1 MLTADNKGMK
11 RWIIA
16 EWSKRNNLA
25 LNWSKSAEIVFSDS
39 RKRRSVE
46 PPPPLSGIA
55 RVKSLKVLGVTTS
68 NKLLVSEH
76 VNNVVQCSFAICHQS
91 LASTRPMR
99 RRSTA
104 SLQVSCCHETTTR
117 FLCLVGLRVGN
128 RSSTSGSV
136 PPPWCAFRTV
146 SITADRWRNNWQCRW

>member
-76 VNNVVQCSFAICHQS
+76 VNNVVQCSFAIMSSKSCEHTAY
-91 LASTRPMR
+91 ASPLYSKSTSQLLSRNYYTLPLLGGASR
-99 RRSTA
+99 R
-104 SLQVSCCHETTTR
+104 QQIVNEWK
-117 FLCLVGLRVGN
+117 
-128 RSSTSGSV
+128 RSSAVVRV
-136 PPPWCAFRTV
+136 PDCIHHSRPLTK
-146 SITADRWRNNWQCRW
+146 